1 MRPPRHPTLG
11 APHRIWDYVLA
22 DGKPFCSVAR
32 WDLPAGK
39 QIRPFYTNGAGVE
52 WKRPQGIAPLFRLPN
67 LLNGGAR
74 VLVVA
79 GEKAADA
86 AKRLFPGWSVTT
98 SLGGEAAAK
107 KTDWSGVR
115 GKHVTFWPDNDDAGW
130 KYFLEAQALCRAAGA
145 AAVYLVEV
153 PAGAPRGWD
162 LADEAPDGWR
172 LDELLEN
179 AVEYRT
185 DAYVCG
191 GWGNVPPRERAQFV
205 WRPYVP
211 LGEITVIAG
220 PPGIGKG
227 TVAADIV
234 ARVTTGRLMPFG
246 DEMWAPG
253 NVLWCETE
261 DSASHTLA
269 PRFEAAR
276 ADKSRIRIAK
286 IGDPLLADLRKTIT
300 ENEVRMVVMSP
311 FVSFLPGLE
320 DANSELAS
328 RAVLQTLLYT
338 VDGTKCAILGIM
350 HPNKQVTAATL
361 HRIMGSTAFVAFVR
375 SVMVIGVKDDQKR
388 LAHAKH
394 NLTVRGKDLLY
405 SITDTGANP
414 DDGLICAEWSVAPD
428 NCCVESLWNSKPE
441 KRARTSDWLIAHLML
456 HGEQPANDV
465 INAGIAAGYTAAAIM
480 KACQRSRKVKS
491 RREHYRGSWLWSV
504 PDAE

>member
-1 MRPPRHPTLG
+1 MGPRRRGAGWLATRRAFGKRRRVSNGCVRLWRMGQRATARARSVRVATVRPARGNHRNRGTPRHRQRNG
-11 APHRIWDYVLA
+11 SGRYR
-22 DGKPFCSVAR
+22 SAR
-32 WDLPAGK
+32 
-39 QIRPFYTNGAGVE
+39 
-52 WKRPQGIAPLFRLPN
+52 
-67 LLNGGAR
+67 
-74 VLVVA
+74 
-79 GEKAADA
+79 
-86 AKRLFPGWSVTT
+86 
-98 SLGGEAAAK
+98 
-107 KTDWSGVR
+107 
-115 GKHVTFWPDNDDAGW
+115 DD
-130 KYFLEAQALCRAAGA
+130 R
-145 AAVYLVEV
+145 
-153 PAGAPRGWD
+153 
-162 LADEAPDGWR
+162 APD
-172 LDELLEN
+172 
-179 AVEYRT
+179 AVR
-185 DAYVCG
+185 
-191 GWGNVPPRERAQFV
+191 R
-205 WRPYVP
+205 
-211 LGEITVIAG
+211 
-220 PPGIGKG
+220 
-227 TVAADIV
+227 
-234 ARVTTGRLMPFG
+234 
-246 DEMWAPG
+246 EMWAPG